1 VSRRDELS
9 ADVAARIAELVET
22 ELRHQVAEARRRL
35 DEDVDERLRRLHEV
49 TDSLVERAESVGR
62 ELDGLGA
69 ALRRAATDVEDTASA
84 PLSPSLDGDPGPA
97 PVSDA
102 PAPETAAPE
111 PSAIDALEA
120 ELGAPPPEAYRPT
133 ILQPGLAPSGGATAT
148 AETVVAEAAVAAG
161 EPPSDA
167 ARLVAVEMAL
177 AGSSRD
183 EVDRHLRSAFGVTDA
198 GDLLDDVFGR

>member
-1 VSRRDELS
+1 VSSRDDLS

-49 TDSLVERAESVGR
+49 TDSLLERAEAVSR

-69 ALRRAATDVEDTASA
+69 ALRRAATDVEDTANA
-84 PLSPSLDGDPGPA
+84 PLDPSLEVDVETAAPA
-97 PVSDA
+97 EADA
-102 PAPETAAPE
+102 PAPPAVEG
-111 PSAIDALEA
+111 LEA
-120 ELGAPPPEAYRPT
+120 ELAGPPPEAYRPT
-133 ILQPGLAPSGGATAT
+133 IVQPAIAA
-148 AETVVAEAAVAAG
+148 AVVAEEG
-161 EPPSDA
+161 PSDA

-183 EVDRHLRSAFGVTDA
+183 DVDRHLRSAFNVADT